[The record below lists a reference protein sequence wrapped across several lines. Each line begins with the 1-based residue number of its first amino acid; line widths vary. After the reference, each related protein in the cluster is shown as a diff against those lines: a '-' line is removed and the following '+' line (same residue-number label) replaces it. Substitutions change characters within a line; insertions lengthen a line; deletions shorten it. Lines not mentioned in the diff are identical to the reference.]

1 MKKIKSRIFA
11 YLLFIGFSTGSF
23 AQTAITTYQTTT
35 ATSTASTI
43 SGRLGHISGAAAFTT
58 NNFLD
63 TRTYN
68 LNFGTSYPAVT
79 ATTKVATGYTV
90 GADVYSSIP
99 ASSTQ
104 PFSLLKLNR
113 IDNAAFTGN
122 YFSGFFTYSSLRDG
136 ANALNYNPSVTNGT
150 TLYMDNT
157 FRSDMSS
164 LLNNFTLNYG
174 GDNVFSNLGTG
185 NAGTQTNALF
195 TGNNIER
202 IDLVYAPGIGA
213 TTTTALTKVGFLIN
227 ERNGNDLFKVA
238 AITSI
243 DGSGNVTGLGT
254 VLSVGAA
261 AWGKVGDNITTV
273 VFSGVEGAATI
284 KPKELVGMAGTT
296 VSPYLTQ
303 QVSGTYISLTNLGIP
318 VNTKIYGI
326 ALFPGDITA
335 NFLTLAGTPTTT
347 PETGNGGMD
356 LMSGNMLARSTFD
369 LLAQNISGKIW
380 NDLDGD
386 GIDDGAS
393 EANVSGT
400 NTSAAGSLTAG
411 SNLYVNIVDAASGNI
426 VAVVPVNADGTYSYT
441 GALPNFNYKLVL
453 STTPGT
459 VGSPAT
465 ASSPSGWSNTKEN
478 LNGNVDLG
486 VDQGIIS
493 FTTPFGTD
501 VVNHDFGIQQ
511 LPESAVRSQVIGVN
525 PGGTVNTTVN
535 PNWFQ
540 TSNVG
545 VNPNTQD
552 YNGGTVESIRVTSFP
567 TNATSITIGN
577 TTYYPNA
584 GSLPGSCA
592 TAICTVWPAL
602 GVTIA
607 APGGVPTQTLTVD
620 PVDGVVDVVIPF
632 VAIDN
637 AGKEDPTPGS
647 VTLKYLFTLPLR
659 ITSFTGNLKD
669 NTVQLTWI
677 VSNQSNVHSYE
688 IERSFNG
695 VTFDK
700 ISSKTPDNTN
710 GATNKIYNFSDDVVS
725 INKNVIYYR
734 IKQLDIDGHY
744 FYTNIISVSLNNTKN
759 NIIIFSNPVKNNLFI
774 SIASSKNEQVV
785 VNILTSSGQKIISKK
800 LLLATGNNLLNIA
813 EFASMPKGVY
823 FLTTVLSDK
832 VITKQFEKL

>member
-1 MKKIKSRIFA
+1 MKFF
-11 YLLFIGFSTGSF
+11 YLLSLLSISSLCFG
-23 AQTAITTYQTTT
+23 QTAITSYQTTN
-35 ATSTASTI
+35 ATSAASTI
-43 SGRLGHISGAAAFTT
+43 AGRAGHISAAAAFTT

-63 TRTYN
+63 SRTYN
-68 LNFGTSYPAVT
+68 LNFGTSYPAVA

-90 GADVYSSIP
+90 GADVYSAIP

-104 PFSLLKLNR
+104 PFNVLRINR
-113 IDNAAFTGN
+113 INNLAYTGD

-150 TLYMDNT
+150 TLYIDNT

-202 IDLVYAPGIGA
+202 IDLVYSPGIGA
-213 TTTTALTKVGFLIN
+213 TTTTALTKVGFLVN

-254 VLSVGAA
+254 VLTVGAA
-261 AWGKVGDNITTV
+261 AWGKVGDNIPTV

-284 KPKELVGMAGTT
+284 KPKELVSMSGVT
-296 VSPYLTQ
+296 VAPYVTQ

-318 VNTKIYGI
+318 INTKIYGI

-335 NFLTLAGTPTTT
+335 NFLTLTGTPTTT

-369 LLAQNISGKIW
+369 LLAQTITGKIW

-386 GIDDGAS
+386 GIDDGAA

-400 NTSAAGSLTAG
+400 NTSASGSITAG
-411 SNLYVNIVDAASGNI
+411 SNLYVNIVDATSGNI
-426 VAVVPVNADGTYSYT
+426 IAVVPVNADGTYFYT
-441 GALPNFNYKLVL
+441 GALPNFGYRLAL
-453 STTPGT
+453 SSTPGT
-459 VGSPAT
+459 VGTPAT
-465 ASSPSGWSNTKEN
+465 TSTPTGWDNTEDN
-478 LNGNVDLG
+478 LNSVIDPGPNKGLIG
-486 VDQGIIS
+486 L
-493 FTTPFGTD
+493 TTPFGTD

-511 LPESAVRSQVIGVN
+511 LPESAVNSQVIGVN

-552 YNGGTVESIRVTSFP
+552 YNSGTVENIRITTFP
-567 TNATSITIGN
+567 TNATSITVGT
-577 TTYYPNA
+577 TTYYANA
-584 GSLPGSCA
+584 GAIPGTCPTA
-592 TAICTVWPAL
+592 TCLAWPGA
-602 GVTIA
+602 GVTIV
-607 APGGVPTQTLTVD
+607 APGGVPAQTITVD
-620 PVDGVVDVVIPF
+620 PVDGLVNAVFSF

-647 VTLKYLFTLPLR
+647 ITMVYSSTLPLKL
-659 ITSFTGNLKD
+659 ISFSGKLKD
-669 NTVQLTWI
+669 NEVQLHWVVI
-677 VSNQSNVHSYE
+677 NDLDVNSYVV
-688 IERSFNG
+688 ERSWNA
-695 VTFDK
+695 V
-700 ISSKTPDNTN
+700 
-710 GATNKIYNFSDDVVS
+710 NFVS
-725 INKNVIYYR
+725 IGTKLADNNNPSNEKTYTYDDNILAFTHPVVYYR
-734 IKQLDIDGHY
+734 IKQFDNDGK
-744 FYTNIISVSLNNTKN
+744 FYYSSIIAVKLKTNKNSFSL
-759 NIIIFSNPVKNNLFI
+759 FPNPVKENLF
-774 SIASSKNEQVV
+774 
-785 VNILTSSGQKIISKK
+785 VNITSSTNEVAVVSVYNTAGQIILTQKNGLTS
-800 LLLATGNNLLNIA
+800 GNNSFNIENVNTLIKGTYILNIKL
-813 EFASMPKGVY
+813 SN
-823 FLTTVLSDK
+823 LT
-832 VITKQFEKL
+832 ITEKFNKQ